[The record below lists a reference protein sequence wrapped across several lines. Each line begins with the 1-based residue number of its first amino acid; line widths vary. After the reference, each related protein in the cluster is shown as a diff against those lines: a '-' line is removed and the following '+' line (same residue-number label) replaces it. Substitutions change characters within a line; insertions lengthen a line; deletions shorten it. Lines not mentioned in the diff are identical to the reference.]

1 MLKLLIKNGTV
12 ITANETYKA
21 DIGVTDEHISHIVEP
36 GGLDNLAAEK
46 VIDAKGKYI
55 MPGFIEPHMHVK
67 APFSGT
73 IDILD
78 FYSASKCGAFGGVT
92 TFMDFS
98 TTTQDTPVMQAVAE
112 RIEEMSEGALDYSV
126 HPKFIKAGD
135 NLRADIKK
143 LVADGTPTFKM
154 FTIYPGVMIPDEDI
168 LKIMEIAK
176 EEGAL
181 CGFHAE
187 SNDIAQYLK
196 NKLLSG
202 GKTDWEYFNEAK
214 PNVCEAEA
222 VNRILS
228 FAELLDAPVYFYH
241 LSTKEAVELV
251 RQAKK
256 RGVKVQAETCG
267 HYLVFTKNENKG
279 KDGINYLMSPPLRS
293 QEDQDALW
301 EGIND
306 GTLSLVTSDNEI
318 FTRKIKEKDLETDPK
333 TGEKI
338 PNFATP
344 VNGIPGLEERFG
356 LLMRGVNAGKISL
369 NKLVEVGSTNPAKVF
384 GCYPEKGC
392 LAVGSDAD
400 IIIVDPEKVMSL
412 TQKNMH
418 YTEDG
423 SLDYDIYKDM
433 ESKGWPVYTI
443 RHGEILVEDGK
454 FYGKD
459 HTGKFLK
466 CHLN

>member
-1 MLKLLIKNGTV
+1 MIEKELVKIQESQEAKKCDELQKVLLAVDEVMKNTALLDNIKNEKELNQVMPELLASLGNY
-12 ITANETYKA
+12 AQA
-21 DIGVTDEHISHIVEP
+21 DRS
-36 GGLDNLAAEK
+36 
-46 VIDAKGKYI
+46 YI
-55 MPGFIEPHMHVK
+55 FEFK
-67 APFSGT
+67 SGT
-73 IDILD
+73 REVLHMTHVWYAEGIFPTISKMEYIPLSCVPNWFSILNND
-78 FYSASKCGAFGGVT
+78 GVIVFYNC
-92 TFMDFS
+92 
-98 TTTQDTPVMQAVAE
+98 E
-112 RIEEMSEGALDYSV
+112 
-126 HPKFIKAGD
+126 
-135 NLRADIKK
+135 
-143 LVADGTPTFKM
+143 
-154 FTIYPGVMIPDEDI
+154 
-168 LKIMEIAK
+168 MEIAK

-187 SNDIAQYLK
+187 NNDIAQFLK
-196 NKLLSG
+196 NQLLSE

-214 PNVCEAEA
+214 PNICEAEA

-267 HYLVFTKNENKG
+267 HYLVFTKKENKG

-356 LLMRGVNAGKISL
+356 LLMRGVNEGKISL

-400 IIIVDPEKVMSL
+400 IIIVDPEKVVSL
-412 TQKNMH
+412 TQRNMH

-433 ESKGWPVYTI
+433 EAKGWPVYTI
-443 RHGEILVEDGK
+443 RRGEILVEDGK

>member
-1 MLKLLIKNGTV
+1 MRSFWTHRFN
-12 ITANETYKA
+12 
-21 DIGVTDEHISHIVEP
+21 
-36 GGLDNLAAEK
+36 
-46 VIDAKGKYI
+46 
-55 MPGFIEPHMHVK
+55 
-67 APFSGT
+67 
-73 IDILD
+73 
-78 FYSASKCGAFGGVT
+78 FY
-92 TFMDFS
+92 
-98 TTTQDTPVMQAVAE
+98 
-112 RIEEMSEGALDYSV
+112 L
-126 HPKFIKAGD
+126 
-135 NLRADIKK
+135 
-143 LVADGTPTFKM
+143 
-154 FTIYPGVMIPDEDI
+154 
-168 LKIMEIAK
+168 
-176 EEGAL
+176 
-181 CGFHAE
+181 
-187 SNDIAQYLK
+187 YL
-196 NKLLSG
+196 
-202 GKTDWEYFNEAK
+202 
-214 PNVCEAEA
+214 
-222 VNRILS
+222 
-228 FAELLDAPVYFYH
+228 
-241 LSTKEAVELV
+241 TKEAVELV

-369 NKLVEVGSTNPAKVF
+369 NKLVEVGSTNPEKVF

-443 RHGEILVEDGK
+443 RRGEILVEDGK